1 MAPSDPKLQKTRNY
15 AQFVS
20 SKANRVLQSEAF
32 RPQHVRLMESMRK
45 FGFLPSFPITVRM
58 VGGKF
63 QVEDGQHRLYFA
75 KTLGIDVYFVVIDK
89 EIDVAEINQAQA
101 SWKIQDYTNRW
112 AQAGNSDYIQAHEFA
127 TRYNLSIGDSFALLT
142 LNSSFGNISKTVR
155 AGAWKIT
162 ELEKATV
169 IAQCYSDVCACQGVK
184 RHQNL
189 FKAVYACNFVA
200 GFDSHRLIDS
210 IQKRAGSWING
221 GHWLDYLQQLEDFYN
236 FSRKV
241 KVPLKFDAQEAMR
254 ARMPTNKR
262 GAA

>member
-15 AQFVS
+15 AQFIS
-20 SKANRVLQSEAF
+20 SKTNRVLQSESF

-58 VGGKF
+58 VGGKL

-75 KTLGIDVYFVVIDK
+75 KTLGIDVFFVVIDK

-101 SWKIQDYTNRW
+101 TWQVKDYTNRW
-112 AQAGNSDYIQAHEFA
+112 AQAGNVDYIQAHEFA
-127 TRYNLSIGDSFALLT
+127 DRYSLPISDAFGLLT
-142 LNSSFGNISKTVR
+142 LNSSFGNISKQVR

-184 RHQNL
+184 RHKNL
-189 FKAVYACNFVA
+189 YKAVYACNFVP

-221 GHWLDYLQQLEDFYN
+221 GHWIDYLQQLEDFYN
-236 FSRKV
+236 FGRKV
-241 KVPLKFDAQEAMR
+241 KVPLKFDAQESMR
-254 ARMPTNKR
+254 LRSAASKR
-262 GAA
+262 PA